1 MAGYHDQQRIA
12 RTCAADGTRALE
24 HAQLRSKLTIGAR
37 LSVWNIQKRLPDTLF
52 KRRAMHGQRKGKRL
66 SPAGKVL
73 FKRPSSLLK
82 QRRGLRRRL
91 IAWIHPANPADS
103 PIILHKQ
110 KPPDGTVIC
119 DLPYIGQIDPRFEHL
134 KETTVFDV
142 LCYRACLQTP
152 GRIDAATDR
161 EEGLRRLFSV
171 TVAPMPAVRIY
182 SDINAMVIKYVVE
195 TKTGMALY
203 DALKAYVFDPAGMK
217 ETWSRVPESALDRC
231 LNYNYEHRIVR
242 DVFTLRTDIAMGRPH
257 DPKAALLCD
266 DGRDLCGHAGLFS
279 TRQDMVR
286 FSQALL
292 GGELLTQ
299 ASLLEMSTNRTG
311 QYHPDGTYRQPM
323 GFLCFTKHPLQRLSE
338 VPAHMSAHGFG
349 ISGFTGNHLVL
360 DPVQRTFTLF
370 LGNRCHMRVSHITP
384 PEGRDFADYGLDSRG
399 AGLVRWNDGRTLPT
413 SARYVYLKDACLHE
427 PIVQR
432 MHALGWLA

>member
-1 MAGYHDQQRIA
+1 MQTLLSNMRYLCDEARMLTGLTVAYGTADQS
-12 RTCAADGTRALE
+12 E
-24 HAQLRSKLTIGAR
+24 HALLGRAQEAVLLSGEFVPCERPLTDSSVYDLASLSKLILGVMTMM
-37 LSVWNIQKRLPDTLF
+37 LVE
-52 KRRAMHGQRKGKRL
+52 
-66 SPAGKVL
+66 
-73 FKRPSSLLK
+73 
-82 QRRGLRRRL
+82 RGLLSLDER
-91 IAWIHPANPADS
+91 
-103 PIILHKQ
+103 
-110 KPPDGTVIC
+110 
-119 DLPYIGQIDPRFEHL
+119 IGQIDPRFEHL

-195 TKTGMALY
+195 AKTGMALY

-217 ETWSRVPESALDRC
+217 ETWSRVPESEIFRC
-231 LNYNYEHRIVR
+231 VNYNYEHRIVR
-242 DVFTLRTDIAMGRPH
+242 DTYTLRTDIAMGRPH

-292 GGELLTQ
+292 GGELLTH

-384 PEGRDFADYGLDSRG
+384 PEGLDFADYGLDGRG
-399 AGLVRWNDGRTLPT
+399 AGLVHWNDGRTLPT